1 MPSVYQLKS
10 RFQDLLRPLC
20 DRLARSGVTANQVT
34 ASAIV
39 LSISYGAALWLDR
52 PILWLGL
59 PVVLFIRMGL
69 NAVDGMLAREY
80 DMKSRLGMA
89 LNEVGDV
96 VSDTALFVPL
106 LPVFPQATLAVAA
119 FILAAVLT
127 EFSGVVAFM
136 ISGERRYDGPMGKSD
151 RAFVVGVLALSI
163 GLGIEAGPYAQWI
176 FAGLTILCLISCFNR
191 LRSAILR

>member
-1 MPSVYQLKS
+1 M
-10 RFQDLLRPLC
+10 RPLC

-59 PVVLFIRMGL
+59 PVVLLMRMGL
-69 NAVDGMLAREY
+69 NAVDGMLAREHG
-80 DMKSRLGMA
+80 MKSRLGMA

-96 VSDTALFVPL
+96 ISDAALFIPL
-106 LPVFPQATLAVAA
+106 LSAFPQATAAIAA

-151 RAFVVGVLALSI
+151 RAFVVGVLALGI
-163 GLGIEAGPYAQWI
+163 GLGIVTGPHAQWI
-176 FAGLTILCLISCFNR
+176 FAGLAILCLVSCFNR